1 MNGINN
7 LCLFYVLL
15 VIFFIQQLK
24 FYFKKEGFLKLMSK
38 YNKQYSLTQEFVKK
52 GEIV

>member
-1 MNGINN
+1 LDSFDHI
-7 LCLFYVLL
+7 LCSPLKILFE
-15 VIFFIQQLK
+15 
-24 FYFKKEGFLKLMSK
+24 KEGFLQLMSK